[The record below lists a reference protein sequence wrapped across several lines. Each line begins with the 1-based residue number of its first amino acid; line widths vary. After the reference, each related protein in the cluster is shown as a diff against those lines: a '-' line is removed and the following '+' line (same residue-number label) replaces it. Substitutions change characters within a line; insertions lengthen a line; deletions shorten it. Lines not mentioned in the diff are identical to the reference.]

1 MQSANGASIARA
13 TQGIEM
19 VIAYLKAGNV
29 ITKLP
34 ARGRKA
40 RQFKP
45 LVAAKPVTPR
55 GV

>member
-13 TQGIEM
+13 TQGLEM

-34 ARGRKA
+34 PRGRKA

-45 LVAAKPVTPR
+45 LVVAKPIAPR

>member
-19 VIAYLKAGNV
+19 IIAYLKAGNV

-34 ARGRKA
+34 PRGRKA
-40 RQFKP
+40 RQFKH
-45 LVAAKPVTPR
+45 LVAAPINTPR

>member
-13 TQGIEM
+13 TQGLELIF
-19 VIAYLKAGNV
+19 AHLKAGNV

-34 ARGRKA
+34 ARDRKA

-45 LVAAKPVTPR
+45 LVTAKPVTPR

>member
-1 MQSANGASIARA
+1 MQSANSASIARA
-13 TQGIEM
+13 TRGLELI
-19 VIAYLKAGNV
+19 IAHLKTGGRIN
-29 ITKLP
+29 KLAP
-34 ARGRKA
+34 RGRKA